1 MSKDKMWKLGVL
13 FAIPAIMWFITP
25 PAGLSVM
32 AWRMFAIYA
41 AAIVGLVLKPYS
53 EPIIILAAV
62 GATAILFNN
71 PKGAL
76 SGYASTT
83 TWLVFAAFTLST
95 AFVNTGLGR
104 RIAYI
109 LIGKMGHTTLG
120 LGYVTAFLDLSVSP
134 ATPSNTARAGGIV
147 FPIMNSVAVSL
158 GSEPGPTAKKVGS
171 YLMINTY
178 MVTKITS
185 FMFLTAM
192 APNALAGKYMKDI
205 LGPSINLDWMFWFK
219 ALMLPGFFLLLIIPL
234 VVYLLNPPELK
245 KVDNKK
251 ISEEGLREIGPMSNR
266 EKSLI
271 VLFIL
276 ALLGWMMPSVLKE
289 LFGITVL
296 FGTKIALDPTSVAV
310 AIMATIFLTGVLSW
324 DEMLKNKGGWGT
336 LIWFGG
342 IVGLSDVL
350 TKADFFKWLAA
361 VMQANMNFGDNA
373 MTALWV
379 IVFASV
385 AVRYLFASGT
395 AYVAAMLP
403 VFLTVGMAAGAPP
416 MALALA
422 LAASNS
428 YGGALTHYGGAAA
441 PIIFGAGYND
451 TKSWWTIGGVVAIV
465 AYLYMMTVGVAWWS
479 VMGMI

>member
-1 MSKDKMWKLGVL
+1 MSKYKMWKLGVL

-25 PAGLSVM
+25 PTGLSVM

-53 EPIIILAAV
+53 EPVILLAAV

-76 SGYASTT
+76 GGYASTT
-83 TWLVFAAFTLST
+83 TWLVFAAFALST

-109 LIGKMGHTTLG
+109 LIGKMGSTTLG
-120 LGYVTAFLDLSVSP
+120 LGYVTAFLDLSVAP

-147 FPIMNSVAVSL
+147 FPIMNSVAVAL
-158 GSEPGPTAKKVGS
+158 GSEPGPTARKVGS
-171 YLMINTY
+171 YLMVNTY
-178 MVTKITS
+178 MVTKVTS

-192 APNALAGKYMKDI
+192 APNGLAGTYMKNI
-205 LGPSINLDWMFWFK
+205 LGVELDWMFWFK
-219 ALMLPGFFLLLIIPL
+219 GLFVPGLLLLFLIPL
-234 VVYLLNPPELK
+234 VVYLLCPPDLK

-251 ISEEGLREIGPMSNR
+251 ISEEGLKELGPISGR
-266 EKSLI
+266 EKSLV

-276 ALLGWMMPSVLKE
+276 ALMGWMMPSVLKE
-289 LFGITVL
+289 FFGITVL
-296 FGTKIALDPTSVAV
+296 FGTKIAMDPTSVALV
-310 AIMATIFLTGVLSW
+310 IMAATFLTGVLTW
-324 DEMLKNKGGWGT
+324 DDMLKNKGGWGT

-342 IVGLSDVL
+342 IIGLSDVL
-350 TKADFFKWLAA
+350 TKAGFFKWLATA
-361 VMQANMNFGDNA
+361 MQASMDFGDNA

-385 AVRYLFASGT
+385 AVRYLFASGS

-403 VFLTVGMAAGAPP
+403 VFLTVGIAAGANPV
-416 MALALA
+416 ALALA

-451 TKSWWTIGGVVAIV
+451 TKSWWTIGGVIAVLC
-465 AYLYMMTVGVAWWS
+465 YLFMMTVGVAWWS
-479 VMGMI
+479 MIGLF